1 MQLGLQDVSILEMLE
16 RNNCQ
21 KNESKCQA
29 VCVIIFCYKEK
40 TKKRMQ
46 GRFLIL
52 ELCSLQC
59 QTDVVST
66 YLILERIFYIISV
79 LLKRKN

>member
-1 MQLGLQDVSILEMLE
+1 MMQLGPQDVSILETLE

-21 KNESKCQA
+21 QMNLSANA
-29 VCVIIFCYKEK
+29 VCVFCYKEK

-52 ELCSLQC
+52 ELCSLQS
-59 QTDVVST
+59 QIDVAST

-79 LLKRKN
+79 MLKRKN